1 MYGYAMYMPALF
13 SHKSGYI
20 NISLLFFGL
29 SGILV
34 VFPVIRVF
42 LVNLGTGSV
51 MYRDPKLPPILNDHF
66 LKKKKNYY
74 TSAKWYFL
82 IVANG
87 GKTWWSIF
95 LIVVFLFFSL
105 VCDKEIDI
113 L

>member
-42 LVNLGTGSV
+42 TVNLGTGPPLHV
-51 MYRDPKLPPILNDHF
+51 YQKGQKAPKWSTTRCTPILI
-66 LKKKKNYY
+66 Y
-74 TSAKWYFL
+74 TSTPKYRRARLYIGVDVYL
-82 IVANG
+82 NIHVDA
-87 GKTWWSIF
+87 
-95 LIVVFLFFSL
+95 
-105 VCDKEIDI
+105 
-113 L
+113 